1 MMVEQMERTFGVR
14 VNRRSALLAL
24 AGAAALPLV
33 ARAQEGEAGDGAELA
48 IAEAPSFGVRRP
60 GPVELAAAPLAKDV
74 PRGKALVPVQMVVPN
89 AGVDAPV
96 ETGAITPEGAMVDP
110 SGAWVVT
117 WYDAIAA
124 PGQNTNVVMAAHL
137 DYWDVGPAVFSKV
150 PSLPPGDL
158 VSLYMEDGS
167 QFDYAIEWTRLY
179 HVATELTPDVIQT
192 EVVGDTGRESL
203 TMITCGGEFDYAA
216 GEYLNRYVIRA
227 NKV

>member
-1 MMVEQMERTFGVR
+1 MVAKQRERTFGAR
-14 VNRRSALLAL
+14 LSRRSALAAL
-24 AGAAALPLV
+24 AGVAALPLV
-33 ARAQEGEAGDGAELA
+33 GRAQDADEAV

-74 PRGKALVPVQMVVPN
+74 PQAKALVPVQMVVPN

-96 ETGAITPEGAMVDP
+96 ETGTITPDGVMVDP
-110 SGAWVVT
+110 SGPWVIT

-124 PGQNTNVVMAAHL
+124 PGQGRNVVMAAHL
-137 DYWDVGPAVFSKV
+137 DWWEVGPAVFWNV
-150 PSLPPGDL
+150 PSLPAGDL
-158 VSLYMEDGS
+158 VSLSMEDGS
-167 QFDYAIEWTRLY
+167 HYDYAIEWSRLY
-179 HVATELTPDVIQT
+179 HVATELTPEVIQT

-203 TMITCGGEFDYAA
+203 TMITCGGEFDPAA